1 MSSRNEIEA
10 LKVRVR
16 TIKVKLHSLEKRIR
30 EVEQGSNPSAYI
42 AFVDPNRCVGCGT
55 CREFCPAWAIC
66 LEETAQVDPK
76 RCTGCGHC
84 VEQCPMGA
92 LTLQPLNTGYRKEFR
107 GAR

>member
-1 MSSRNEIEA
+1 MSFLIA
-10 LKVRVR
+10 QR
-16 TIKVKLHSLEKRIR
+16 TIKGKLHSLEKRIR